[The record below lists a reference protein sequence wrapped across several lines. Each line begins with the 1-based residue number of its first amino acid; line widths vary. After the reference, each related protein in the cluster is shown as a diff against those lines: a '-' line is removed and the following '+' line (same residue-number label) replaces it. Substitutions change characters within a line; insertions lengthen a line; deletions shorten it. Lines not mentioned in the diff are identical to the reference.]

1 MVRRIEV
8 LALALALLIAALST
22 GAQFLF
28 FLVYLAIIV
37 VGGAYVVTRFG
48 LADLEAGYVLDRLH
62 AQAGDMLRASYTVR
76 NTSRL
81 PKLWLEVHNPTTLP
95 VGLPGQAITIGPR
108 GERSWSVRVPL
119 TRRGHYRVDPLT
131 LRTGDPLG
139 LFESHASVGGYST
152 VIVYPRVEQLPGWRL
167 PPAFV
172 EGAHHE
178 HVRTPHTTPQATS
191 IRQYV
196 PGDAYNRIHWK
207 SSARQGELLVKE
219 FELEQTADVWIF
231 LDLLA
236 AAHTGEGDEST
247 LEFGVRVAASIA
259 ARALV
264 ENRKVAL
271 TATGAHI
278 APLPADRGP
287 RQYQKIMRALAA
299 VNADGEQPLEEVLV
313 ENVARLRR
321 GMTVVVITPSLDP
334 RWVRPLTGL
343 RRRGVERAI
352 ILLDAPAFRAYA
364 RREEGDALSD
374 ALSEALRGTSDKAA
388 NPELEAEQRGARS
401 VRHAL
406 AEHDLRWHSILPGEP
421 LGTQLVS
428 RGPRPTLVVA
438 R

>member
-1 MVRRIEV
+1 MVRRIEI
-8 LALALALLIAALST
+8 LALALVLLVAALST
-22 GAQFLF
+22 GAEFLF

-62 AQAGDMLRASYTVR
+62 AHVGDTLRASYTVR

-81 PKLWLEVHNPTTLP
+81 PKLWLEAHNPTTLP
-95 VGLPGQAITIGPR
+95 VGLPGEAITIGPR
-108 GERSWSVRVPL
+108 GEKSWSAHVPL
-119 TRRGHYRVDPLT
+119 TRRGHFRVDPLA

-152 VIVYPRVEQLPGWRL
+152 VIVYPRVEPLTGWRL

-178 HVRTPHTTPQATS
+178 HVRTPHSTPQATS
-191 IRQYV
+191 IREYV

-231 LDLLA
+231 LDLQA
-236 AAHTGEGDEST
+236 TAHAGEGDEST
-247 LEFGVRVAASIA
+247 LEYGVRIAASIA

-271 TATGAHI
+271 TASGAHI
-278 APLPADRGP
+278 APVPADRGP
-287 RQYQKIMRALAA
+287 RQYQKIMQTLAA
-299 VNADGEQPLEEVLV
+299 VSADGKRPLNVVLI

-321 GMTVVVITPSLDP
+321 GMTAVIITPSRDARL
-334 RWVRPLTGL
+334 VRPLGGL
-343 RRRGVERAI
+343 RTRGVETAI
-352 ILLDAPAFRAYA
+352 ILLDALAFAADEQRADGPA
-364 RREEGDALSD
+364 
-374 ALSEALRGTSDKAA
+374 TSDDNVSDLRAA
-388 NPELEAEQRGARS
+388 DERAARAL
-401 VRHAL
+401 RHAL
-406 AEHDLRWHSILPGEP
+406 AEHDLKWHSIVPNTPIGV
-421 LGTQLVS
+421 QLVS
-428 RGPRPTLVVA
+428 RGPRPVLVVS

>member
-1 MVRRIEV
+1 MVRRLEV
-8 LALALALLIAALST
+8 LVAAVVLLVAALST

-62 AQAGDMLRASYTVR
+62 AQAGDMLRANYTVR

-95 VGLPGQAITIGPR
+95 VGLPGQAVTIGPR
-108 GERSWSVRVPL
+108 GEKSWSVRVPL
-119 TRRGHYRVDPLT
+119 TRRGHFQVDPMA

-139 LFESHASVGGYST
+139 LFESNAAVGGYST
-152 VIVYPRVEQLPGWRL
+152 VIVYPRVEALPGWRM
-167 PPAFV
+167 PPAFI
-172 EGAHHE
+172 EGSHADK
-178 HVRTPHTTPQATS
+178 VRTPHTTPSATS
-191 IRQYV
+191 IREYV

-207 SSARQGELLVKE
+207 TSARKGELVVKE

-231 LDLLA
+231 LDLDA
-236 AAHTGEGDEST
+236 ATHTGEGDEST
-247 LEFGVRVAASIA
+247 LEYGVRVAASIA

-271 TATGAHI
+271 TASGAHI
-278 APLPADRGP
+278 SPIPADRGP
-287 RQYQKIMRALAA
+287 RQYQKIMQALAA
-299 VNADGEQPLEEVLV
+299 VMADGEQPLDDVLV

-321 GMTVVVITPSLDP
+321 GMTAVIITASLDA
-334 RWVRPLTGL
+334 RWVRSLTGL
-343 RRRGVERAI
+343 RNRNVETAI
-352 ILLDAPAFRAYA
+352 ILLDASAFAAYGRDAEEEQAGGNKDLPA
-364 RREEGDALSD
+364 
-374 ALSEALRGTSDKAA
+374 
-388 NPELEAEQRGARS
+388 QRT

-406 AEHDLRWHSILPGEP
+406 AEHDLRYIAVEPGEP
-421 LGTQLVS
+421 LGTQLVT